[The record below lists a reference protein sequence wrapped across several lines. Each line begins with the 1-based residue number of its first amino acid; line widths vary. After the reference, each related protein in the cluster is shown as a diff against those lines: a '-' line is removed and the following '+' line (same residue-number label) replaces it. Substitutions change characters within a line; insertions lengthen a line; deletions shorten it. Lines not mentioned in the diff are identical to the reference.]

1 MADQFQF
8 VISGSADITT
18 EQCLGTWNT
27 LTQKYEFAKCNIMSV
42 FADCVKMTLCHKMM
56 YDGPLSKKPA

>member
-1 MADQFQF
+1 MADQFQI

-27 LTQKYEFAKCNIMSV
+27 LTQKYEFAKCVIMSV
-42 FADCVKMTLCHKMM
+42 FADCVKNDIM
-56 YDGPLSKKPA
+56 P